1 MRKQTTVFM
10 FIEGSKGQ
18 DICLGCLQTTSFII
32 NICDPRA
39 PIHSNLHDTLNR
51 SNLNRNPF
59 AI

>member
-1 MRKQTTVFM
+1 M